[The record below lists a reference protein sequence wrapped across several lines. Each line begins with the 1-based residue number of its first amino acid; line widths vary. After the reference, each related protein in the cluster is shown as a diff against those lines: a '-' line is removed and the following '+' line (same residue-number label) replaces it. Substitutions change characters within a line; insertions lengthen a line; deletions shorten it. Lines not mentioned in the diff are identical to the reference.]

1 VKQHSP
7 ATIQEKFNDF
17 LYRELQA
24 DLPLYNEIVDHLQK
38 NKGKQLR
45 SRLCLLCAKL
55 GGEPTEQSFR
65 AATIVEMLHTASL
78 LHDDIVDNSKERRG
92 APSINARWGNKIALF
107 AGDVISLKALLLSLA
122 NQDYD
127 IFKIY
132 GEAVEKIIGGELL
145 QLRKSRSL
153 DLNEKTYFKVI
164 GAKTAALFSAACK
177 AGGITTLHD
186 HSQVEKLGLFGE
198 NMGIAF
204 QIRDDLFGFEK
215 FDVGKPLDNDFK
227 EKKMTLPLLH
237 VLNKVSTG
245 KKRKLKK
252 VFKKK
257 QVGKVDIEMVIS
269 EVKLNGG
276 IDYTL
281 EKMKYYREKS
291 IEILHEFP
299 RSETRDEMEK
309 LVVFATERKN

>member
-1 VKQHSP
+1 MEHHTPLSLQDR
-7 ATIQEKFNDF
+7 FNDYF
-17 LYRELQA
+17 YQQLQSDLPVYKEIINHLQA
-24 DLPLYNEIVDHLQK
+24 

-45 SRLCLLCAKL
+45 SKLCLLCASL
-55 GGEPTEQSFR
+55 GGEPTQQSFR

-78 LHDDIVDNSKERRG
+78 LHDDIVDNSRERRG
-92 APSINARWGNKIALF
+92 VPSINAKWSNKTALF
-107 AGDVISLKALLLSLA
+107 TGDIISLKALLLSLT
-122 NQDYD
+122 NQDYE

-153 DLNEKTYFKVI
+153 DMNERTYFEVI

-177 AGGITTLHD
+177 AGGITTLPD
-186 HSQVEKLGLFGE
+186 REQLEKLGLFGE
-198 NMGIAF
+198 SMGIAF

-215 FDVGKPLDNDFK
+215 FDVGKPIDNDFK

-237 VLNKVSTG
+237 VLNKVSPA
-245 KKRKLKK
+245 KRRKLKK

-257 QVGKVDIEMVIS
+257 QIGKTDIEMVIN

-281 EKMKYYREKS
+281 EKMKSYREKS
-291 IEILHEFP
+291 IKILHQFS
-299 RSETRDEMEK
+299 RNETRDEMEK
-309 LVVFATERKN
+309 LVIFATERKN